1 MALHHTQIATSSAPR
16 TTTDPRP
23 ARSEYGVRALRNLLF
38 SLWDSVLDGIVDMA
52 THKSRSALQM
62 VGIILGVGSVVA
74 TFGLI
79 DGGRRQG
86 EKFWEQTGGVK
97 KMFIRELDAR
107 EMKQTATD
115 RKSKGLTYGDALV
128 LQAKAGTLELVEPTM
143 VRNEP
148 VRAFGFEK
156 RMDVSGSTPAYEP
169 LYDFHPAEGRFLT
182 AEDLTRSAKVVV
194 LGSTRR
200 EEMFGGRPAV
210 GQVISIG
217 ADRYTVVGVMER
229 KEFYWN
235 SANNRNALEWMNRM
249 AFVPVTSVMT
259 RMVGDRENQ
268 KVAHINVQV
277 RDVKDMEKATQEV
290 TAILRRAHGGV
301 VDFEVFNRAAFMQQR
316 DEQGR
321 IYDITFLTCGTIS
334 LLVGGIVIMNIL
346 LASFNERVREVGTR
360 KALGA
365 TGLNILAQFL
375 VESVVVTIVGGLLGL
390 GLGVGFTRAISS
402 LIQQPVVMT
411 VQNMVLGLA
420 FAVTIGIF
428 FGFYPAIR
436 AARLNPIEALRYE

>member
-1 MALHHTQIATSSAPR
+1 MAR
-16 TTTDPRP
+16 F
-23 ARSEYGVRALRNLLF
+23 RALRNLIY
-38 SLWDSVLDGIVDMA
+38 SLWDSVVDGVVDMGA
-52 THKSRSALQM
+52 HRSRSVLQM

-86 EKFWEQTGGVK
+86 QKFWEETGGIK

-107 EMKQTATD
+107 EMKQDATEK
-115 RKSKGLTYGDALV
+115 KSKGLTYDDALA
-128 LQAKAGTLELVEPTM
+128 LQAQATTIELVEPTM
-143 VRNEP
+143 ERNEL
-148 VRAFGFEK
+148 VKASGGFEK
-156 RMDVSGSTPAYEP
+156 QLTVSGDTPTYEP
-169 LYDFHPAEGRFLT
+169 MYDFHPVEGRFLT
-182 AEDLTRSAKVVV
+182 PEDLARASKVVV

-200 EEMFGGRPAV
+200 EQMFGGRPAI

-217 ADRYTVVGVMER
+217 EDRYTVVGVMTR

-235 SANNRNALEWMNRM
+235 SANRNALEWMNELM
-249 AFVPVTSVMT
+249 FVPVTSVIT
-259 RMVGDRENQ
+259 RMVGDRQNQ
-268 KVAHINVQV
+268 KVAYINVQV
-277 RDVKDMEKATQEV
+277 RDVKDMEKATEEV
-290 TAILRRAHGGV
+290 KTILRRAHGGV
-301 VDFEVFNRAAFMQQR
+301 EDFQVFNRAAFMQEM

-346 LASFNERVREVGTR
+346 LASFNERIREVGTR

-375 VESVVVTIVGGLLGL
+375 VESVVVTIAGGLLGL
-390 GLGVGFTRAISS
+390 GLGVGFTRAMSS

-411 VQNMVLGLA
+411 AQNMVLGLV

-436 AARLNPIEALRYE
+436 AARLNPIQALRYE